1 MWDPAELRS
10 DFMKSI
16 SLLPVM
22 VTTSKIYYFCLEE
35 CPFQRQWIFCEN
47 KGLGFFLMEYENKN
61 IIFAMGIV

>member
-1 MWDPAELRS
+1 MWDHAELQS

-16 SLLPVM
+16 RLLPVM

-35 CPFQRQWIFCEN
+35 CPFQRQWIYCEN
-47 KGLGFFLMEYENKN
+47 KGVFLMEYENKN